1 MDIVLEI
8 LNALDLEH
16 PLTLRD
22 KDGEVRLF
30 WIVVAIAVPFL
41 VVAALILVA
50 LSLAEGR

>member
-8 LNALDLEH
+8 LNALDLAY

-30 WIVVAIAVPFL
+30 WIVVA
-41 VVAALILVA
+41 ALILVA